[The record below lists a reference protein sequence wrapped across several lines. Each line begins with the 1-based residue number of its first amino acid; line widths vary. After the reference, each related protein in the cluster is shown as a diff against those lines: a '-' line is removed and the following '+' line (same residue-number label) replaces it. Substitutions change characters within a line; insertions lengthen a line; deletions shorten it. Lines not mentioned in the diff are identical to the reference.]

1 MQLGRE
7 LDSMERV
14 MVIIDGGYLNGLRRA
29 HGTMVDMTM
38 LKRYIQNTFGDIVA
52 THWLTSTSYNDRH
65 LLEPFM
71 KWISY
76 YPWITLH
83 EHTRKS
89 KRCSDCGTITEVE
102 RGVDVSIA
110 TLALVSAYENT
121 YDVLVLINGDGDLL
135 SAMQVVRGLGKHLI
149 ILSEGM
155 STASVMKEVCSI
167 HIELESIRNMVLM

>member
-1 MQLGRE
+1 MQHGRE
-7 LDSMERV
+7 LDAMERV
-14 MVIIDGGYLNGLRRA
+14 MVIIDGGYLNGLRRS
-29 HGTMVDMTM
+29 HGTMVDMSM

-89 KRCSDCGTITEVE
+89 KRCSVPLKSLTQTKDSSSQRTQPGGFAKQLPVQLPTKRAPFVFQCTW
-102 RGVDVSIA
+102 
-110 TLALVSAYENT
+110 LK
-121 YDVLVLINGDGDLL
+121 
-135 SAMQVVRGLGKHLI
+135 Q
-149 ILSEGM
+149 
-155 STASVMKEVCSI
+155 ST
-167 HIELESIRNMVLM
+167 N